1 MASFKPPYGGDKK
14 MDKEI
19 LITLIAGGLLTLML
33 TYFVLMLV
41 KTGEKS

>member
-1 MASFKPPYGGDKK
+1 
-14 MDKEI
+14 MDREI